1 MPVNH
6 RGVMSKHKA
15 NEKIAILE
23 FIQARLKDIVY
34 NDLEAVKM
42 FTAYVEKISERYG
55 LPSSIV
61 EWLNDLSPS
70 TKKRIMAD
78 MVVKVYD
85 PFTTK
90 MDFNILLDVSWTKYE
105 EIYGKYY
112 DETVHG
118 AFEADIDERY
128 AANPEILALIHNGEY
143 PNGVFNASSSE
154 SIIFHTITEMREIIR
169 LPPLPEP

>member
-23 FIQARLKDIVY
+23 FIQARLKDIVF
-34 NDLEAVKM
+34 NDPDAIKM
-42 FTAYVEKISERYG
+42 FNAYVETLAERYD

-61 EWLNDLSPS
+61 ERLNALSPNI
-70 TKKRIMAD
+70 KKRIIAD
-78 MVVKVYD
+78 LVVKVYD

-112 DETVHG
+112 NEAVHG
-118 AFEADIDERY
+118 EFEAAIDARY
-128 AANPEILALIHNGEY
+128 ADYPEILALIHNGEY

-154 SIIFHTITEMREIIR
+154 SIIFHTITEMREIIGIPR
-169 LPPLPEP
+169 LPEP